1 VEHVLPEEPEEEE
14 NTMRPLSKWSFPTG
28 AAVLIAALLLGLFV
42 VQPAR
47 ADVVL
52 DPNDPAVTA
61 RYSTSLGAGVT
72 DGGMKTSFSWSL
84 TSGLVQDTSSH
95 YVSFLNST
103 GVAWTT
109 LEITAYYTPTTGKT
123 FIAYT
128 GANASPGS
136 SSAFAVA
143 TPNSSVSMTG
153 PTEIFSYSG
162 GTGVAAGDYLAFTYT
177 NWNTI
182 NGSVLT
188 GFSFKVNGGDPPAVP
203 EPSTLLLLGSG
214 LLGLVGY
221 GRKRMKK

>member
-1 VEHVLPEEPEEEE
+1 
-14 NTMRPLSKWSFPTG
+14 MRPLSKWSFQTG
-28 AAVLIAALLLGLFV
+28 AAVLTAALLLGLFA
-42 VQPAR
+42 VQTAR
-47 ADVVL
+47 ADVV
-52 DPNDPAVTA
+52 DPYDPAVTA
-61 RYSTSLGAGVT
+61 RYSTIVNAGVT
-72 DGGMKTSFSWSL
+72 DGGGQSGFEWDL
-84 TSGLVQDTSSH
+84 TSGLVQDTGSH
-95 YVSFLNST
+95 YVSFQNLS

-123 FIAYT
+123 FVAYT

-143 TPNSSVSMTG
+143 IPNSGTAMPG
-153 PTEIFSYSG
+153 PTELFSYSG
-162 GTGVAAGDYLAFTYT
+162 GTGVAANNYLAFTYT

-188 GFSFKVNGGDPPAVP
+188 GFHFSVNGGDPPAVP

-221 GRKRMKK
+221 GRERMRK